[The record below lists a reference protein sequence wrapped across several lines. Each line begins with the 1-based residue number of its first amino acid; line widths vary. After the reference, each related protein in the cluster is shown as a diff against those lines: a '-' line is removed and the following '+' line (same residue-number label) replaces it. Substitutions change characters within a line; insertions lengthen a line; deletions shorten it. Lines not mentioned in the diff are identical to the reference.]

1 MRLQLSRG
9 NILFLGSI
17 GVALIALVLTLV
29 WRPFP
34 HSQVP
39 ATPIS
44 YIIQNEN
51 AHLGTSSWQVP
62 YDNGATTQIQAYAG
76 ATSVSPGQKL
86 TFYIS
91 TRKEGMLYSINIYRL
106 GWYGGLGG
114 RLMSFQANQ
123 IGHAQGYY
131 NPRTNHLVGCT
142 SCRVDT
148 DPGLVEPHC

>member
-9 NILFLGSI
+9 NVLFLGSI
-17 GVALIALVLTLV
+17 GVALLALLFTLVL
-29 WRPFP
+29 RPFP

-44 YIIQNEN
+44 HIIQNEN

-86 TFYIS
+86 ALYVS
-91 TRKEGMLYSINIYRL
+91 TRKEGNYIGAQATGN
-106 GWYGGLGG
+106 GLPAKTAASAASMECPC
-114 RLMSFQANQ
+114 LC
-123 IGHAQGYY
+123 I
-131 NPRTNHLVGCT
+131 
-142 SCRVDT
+142 
-148 DPGLVEPHC
+148 VER